1 MVLTM
6 RFTWKRAITIIVLM
20 VAVLAIAISGNA
32 MADNAKNPL
41 AIDMV
46 IGIDNS
52 YDNLFNR
59 KLDDKGLRYDAA
71 AALISMCD
79 SQYSR
84 ATYFLFSKYLYLYIL
99 YWRLDYIYDNIYYL

>member
-20 VAVLAIAISGNA
+20 AAVLAIAISGNA

-52 YDNLFNR
+52 
-59 KLDDKGLRYDAA
+59 
-71 AALISMCD
+71 
-79 SQYSR
+79 
-84 ATYFLFSKYLYLYIL
+84 
-99 YWRLDYIYDNIYYL
+99 